1 MPKAPARRPPL
12 LQSSDFTSYLNE
24 KCAQLAPGDVKTLL
38 TQAKAIRARAAE
50 LSVQRPRM
58 RQQIDFS
65 LMLVEEH
72 WAGGCP
78 QIPYHTVAMLSVAL
92 LYFSDPLDVIPD
104 WIPTVGTT
112 DDAVVF
118 ELACGLAR
126 AGIERYCTWKGLPVE
141 GLLRP
146 PRRAPEKPKAR
157 RPAAAPTKAR
167 KSRR

>member
-24 KCAQLAPGDVKTLL
+24 KCAQMAPGDVKTLL
-38 TQAKAIRARAAE
+38 AQAKAIRARAAE
-50 LSVQRPRM
+50 LGAQRPRM
-58 RQQIDFS
+58 RLQVDFA
-65 LMLVEEH
+65 LTLVEEH
-72 WAGGCP
+72 WAGRCP
-78 QIPYHTVAMLSVAL
+78 QIPYYTVAMLSVAL

-118 ELACGLAR
+118 ELAFDLAR
-126 AGIERYCTWKGLPVE
+126 AGIERYCTWKGLPTAE
-141 GLLRP
+141 LLRP
-146 PRRAPEKPKAR
+146 PRRPPEKPKAR